1 MYLFC
6 HIEKCG
12 GTSVHDYLSKKIDN
26 YLVLKPHPSHG
37 ETFNSEQL
45 KMLMNIYPKINGLG
59 GHRLRFNENYCKD
72 FNLLTIF
79 RDPCKRYISHMKH
92 HLERGIASHKDDFLK
107 NDYFNN
113 FICKKISG
121 NASFNEAKKI
131 IIEKDIKVFFLE
143 KENILGLRNVS
154 KNIVNDYDVSEDEI
168 ISKNH
173 EDIKLYKWALNQFNV
188 NLSDY
193 FKSNATNKINDLES
207 FILQNLIQRYV
218 HFFCNRN
225 AKKLKRGF

>member
-12 GTSVHDYLSKKIDN
+12 GTSAHDYLSKKINN

-37 ETFNSEQL
+37 ETFNSDQL
-45 KMLMNIYPKINGLG
+45 KMLAKIYPKIRGLG

-72 FNLLTIF
+72 FKLFTIF
-79 RDPCKRYISHMKH
+79 RDPCKRYMSHMNH
-92 HLERGIASHKDDFLK
+92 HLERGIANHKDEFLQ
-107 NDYFNN
+107 NEYFDN

-121 NASFNEAKKI
+121 NPSFNEAKKI
-131 IIEKDIKVFFLE
+131 IIKKDIKVFFLE
-143 KENILGLRNVS
+143 SEKILGLRNVS
-154 KNIVNDYDVSEDEI
+154 KNKVNDHDVLENEI
-168 ISKNH
+168 INKND
-173 EDIKLYKWALNQFNV
+173 EDIKLYKWALSYFNE
-188 NLSDY
+188 NLDDY
-193 FKSNATNKINDLES
+193 FKSNATNKITNLET
-207 FILQNLIQRYV
+207 FMLQNIVQRFV